1 MIHSHFSSSFNQI
14 IDNQNSN
21 KLIKLKTNAKKRK
34 KDNVTPQIYVENSEE
49 IKKLWAYYQSK
60 NSSMKNKN

>member
-1 MIHSHFSSSFNQI
+1 MIHSHFSSSFNQT

-34 KDNVTPQIYVENSEE
+34 KDNVTPQIYVENLRRDKKTMGLLPIEKLLYEE
-49 IKKLWAYYQSK
+49 
-60 NSSMKNKN
+60 